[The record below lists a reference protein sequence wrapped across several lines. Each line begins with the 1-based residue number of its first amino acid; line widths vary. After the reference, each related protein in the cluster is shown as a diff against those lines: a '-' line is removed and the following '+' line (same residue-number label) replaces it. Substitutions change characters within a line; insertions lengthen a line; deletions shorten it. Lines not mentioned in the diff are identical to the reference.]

1 MSWVMNLTYIEH
13 YLPSSLTYLYNFLIG
28 KDIFYGILIIIT
40 GILMIFFSR
49 YFKYLFFLLYLVFI
63 LIFIGYYFNSQ
74 SGLIIIII
82 ASLLV
87 FMPFLYL
94 AFKNGYSV
102 TVINLFMLGYYLL
115 LFPLI
120 RQFINSYM
128 AISIIIILIFVLAVI
143 TFMLFLSLKRR
154 MFVPEGEKV

>member
-1 MSWVMNLTYIEH
+1 MMNLTYIEH

-28 KDIFYGILIIIT
+28 KDIFYGILIIII

-49 YFKYLFFLLYLVFI
+49 YFKYLFFLFYLVFI
-63 LIFIGYYFNSQ
+63 LIFVGYYLNSQ
-74 SGLIIIII
+74 SRLIMIII

-94 AFKNGYSV
+94 AFKNGYSM

-128 AISIIIILIFVLAVI
+128 AISIIIISIFILAVI
-143 TFMLFLSLKRR
+143 TFMAFLSLKRR
-154 MFVPEGEKV
+154 MLVPEGERL

>member
-1 MSWVMNLTYIEH
+1 MNLAYIEH
-13 YLPSSLTYLYNFLIG
+13 YLPSGLIYLYNFLIG
-28 KDIFYGILIIIT
+28 KAIFYGILIIAT
-40 GILMIFFSR
+40 GILLIFFSR
-49 YFKYLFFLLYLVFI
+49 YFKYIFFLFYLVFI
-63 LIFIGYYFNSQ
+63 LIFTGYYFNSQ
-74 SGLIIIII
+74 SELIIIII

-87 FMPFLYL
+87 LMPFLYL
-94 AFKNGYSV
+94 AFKNGYSM

-120 RQFINSYM
+120 RLFINSYM
-128 AISIIIILIFVLAVI
+128 AISIIIISIFILAVI